1 MTAQAP
7 VDSRSAADDLPLWR
21 LHLLRAGYLV
31 LGAGLAVTKWPLFLD
46 DAPWSLMDG
55 VVTCMLTAM
64 SLLAFLGLR
73 YPLRM
78 LPLLLFEVLW
88 KVIWLAVVAIPQWSA
103 DEMDA
108 ATREVANACLL
119 VVIFLVVVPWRHVAA
134 NYAAQRGDR
143 WR

>member
-7 VDSRSAADDLPLWR
+7 VDSRPTAGVLPLWR

-31 LGAGLAVTKWPLFLD
+31 LGVGLAVTKWPLFLD
-46 DAPWSLMDG
+46 DAPWPLMDG

-64 SLLAFLGLR
+64 SLLALVGLR

-88 KVIWLAVVAIPQWSA
+88 KLFWLAVVALPQWSA
-103 DEMDA
+103 GEMDA
-108 ATREVANACLL
+108 ATREVAGACLL
-119 VVIFLVVVPWRHVAA
+119 VVIFLIVIPWRHVATH
-134 NYAAQRGDR
+134 YAAQRGDR